1 MNSTPGQTSPLPS
14 RKRRLFYAFSG
25 IALVM
30 VIGIVGFHQIEG
42 MDWVNAIYFESML
55 ATGQGPPLTLT
66 TDSGKIFASVMG
78 FVSVGTVFTSLVVTL
93 VPIISQLWREG
104 MDRVEK
110 DAKQVEKDVKAL
122 EKDAKAFESD
132 LSRREPRSDE

>member
-1 MNSTPGQTSPLPS
+1 MISAPGQTSSLPS
-14 RKRRLFYAFSG
+14 RSRRLFYAVSG

-42 MDWVNAIYFESML
+42 MDWVNALYFESML

-93 VPIISQLWREG
+93 VPIISQLWRETLE
-104 MDRVEK
+104 RVER
-110 DAKQVEKDVKAL
+110 DAKTL
-122 EKDAKAFESD
+122 EDD
-132 LSRREPRSDE
+132 LSRKEKRDE

>member
-1 MNSTPGQTSPLPS
+1 MISAPGQTSSLPS
-14 RKRRLFYAFSG
+14 RNRRLFYAVSG
-25 IALVM
+25 ILLVM

-42 MDWVNAIYFESML
+42 MDWVNALYFESML

-104 MDRVEK
+104 LERVEK
-110 DAKQVEKDVKAL
+110 DAKTL
-122 EKDAKAFESD
+122 EDD
-132 LSRREPRSDE
+132 LSRKEKRAE

>member
-1 MNSTPGQTSPLPS
+1 MGSTPEQASPLPS

-30 VIGIVGFHQIEG
+30 VIGILGFHQIEG
-42 MDWVNAIYFESML
+42 MNWVNAFYFESML
-55 ATGQGPPLTLT
+55 ATGQGPHLTLT
-66 TDSGKIFASVMG
+66 TSSGKIFASVMG

-104 MDRVEK
+104 IDRVEK
-110 DAKQVEKDVKAL
+110 DAKKVEKDVKAL
-122 EKDAKAFESD
+122 EKDARAFEND
-132 LSRREPRSDE
+132 LSRRKAEPD

>member
-1 MNSTPGQTSPLPS
+1 MASPPAPPESNAS

-25 IALVM
+25 IAAVM
-30 VIGIVGFHQIEG
+30 VIGTVGFHQIEG

-55 ATGQGPPLTLT
+55 ATGQGPPIQLT

-78 FVSVGTVFTSLVVTL
+78 FVSVGAVFTTLVVTL

-104 MDRVEK
+104 WDRVEK
-110 DAKQVEKDVKAL
+110 DAR
-122 EKDAKAFESD
+122 AFERD
-132 LSRREPRSDE
+132 MTQGKEKTGE

>member
-1 MNSTPGQTSPLPS
+1 MISTPGQTSSLPS
-14 RKRRLFYAFSG
+14 RKRRLFYAVSG
-25 IALVM
+25 IVLVM

-42 MDWVNAIYFESML
+42 MDWVNALYFESML

-104 MDRVEK
+104 LERVEK
-110 DAKQVEKDVKAL
+110 DAKEL
-122 EKDAKAFESD
+122 ERD
-132 LSRREPRSDE
+132 LSPKNEKPDE

>member
-1 MNSTPGQTSPLPS
+1 MISAPGQTSSLPS
-14 RKRRLFYAFSG
+14 RNRRLFYAVSG
-25 IALVM
+25 IVLVM

-42 MDWVNAIYFESML
+42 MDWVNALYFESML

-104 MDRVEK
+104 LERVEK
-110 DAKQVEKDVKAL
+110 DAKTL
-122 EKDAKAFESD
+122 EDD
-132 LSRREPRSDE
+132 LSRKEKRAE

>member
-1 MNSTPGQTSPLPS
+1 MSSATGQTSSLPS
-14 RKRRLFYAFSG
+14 RRRRLFYAVSS
-25 IALVM
+25 IVLVM

-42 MDWVNAIYFESML
+42 MDWVNSFYFESML

-93 VPIISQLWREG
+93 APIISQLWRESLV
-104 MDRVEK
+104 RVEK
-110 DAKQVEKDVKAL
+110 DAKAL
-122 EKDAKAFESD
+122 END
-132 LSRREPRSDE
+132 LSREKSGESKHA